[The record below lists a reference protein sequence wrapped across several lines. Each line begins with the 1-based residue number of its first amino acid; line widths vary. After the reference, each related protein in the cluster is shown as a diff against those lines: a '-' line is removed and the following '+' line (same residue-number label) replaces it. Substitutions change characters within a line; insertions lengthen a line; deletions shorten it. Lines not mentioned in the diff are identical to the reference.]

1 MVLAWP
7 MASGVRVYGAR
18 HGFGCPVAVPG
29 YDILLDPWTS
39 GHEDAC
45 MAHTSFGYFAPFPFD
60 VLTAIGVLASR
71 YAVDAPLYSLGWS
84 IKCICDTKAPLV
96 RKRLTIHASRDQH
109 SNSMRYRHPPSALQ
123 RLHPLYLPSTLSL
136 FILFPTLAP

>member
-1 MVLAWP
+1 
-7 MASGVRVYGAR
+7 
-18 HGFGCPVAVPG
+18 
-29 YDILLDPWTS
+29 
-39 GHEDAC
+39 

-84 IKCICDTKAPLV
+84 IKCICDTKALLV